1 MKVVITPNPQQSLDS
16 ELLEFND
23 ILVELK
29 ENKLINKNISLND
42 FKLTCLH
49 RGLNDYRKDL
59 RLFDC

>member
-42 FKLTCLH
+42 FKLICLH
-49 RGLNDYRKDL
+49 RVS
-59 RLFDC
+59 

>member
-42 FKLTCLH
+42 FKLICLH

>member
-16 ELLEFND
+16 ELLEFSD

-42 FKLTCLH
+42 FKFICLH

>member
-16 ELLEFND
+16 ELLQFND

-29 ENKLINKNISLND
+29 ENKLISKTISLND
-42 FKLTCLH
+42 FKLICLH